1 MPETFSGPPQVV
13 KWLRSRA
20 LNLQR
25 LSVQIL
31 DLFDVLSTVA
41 LMIVACV
48 GQKGGVGKS
57 TIAVAIAAELAARRK
72 KVLLVD
78 ADPQGTATT
87 WHDVAT
93 EEGHEAP
100 TVIAMTGALHK
111 PNQLPKL
118 AADFDHVVID
128 TPPRLAE
135 TQRSAM
141 MVATIALLPCG
152 PSTGD
157 VWAIAASVKVVTEAR
172 DFRPKLKA
180 AIILNRVRAGTTA
193 AKGAREA
200 LGDSGLPVLKSELG
214 LRQAFSEALA
224 AGLGVGAYAPHD
236 LASSEVT
243 ALVDE
248 LLSMGGRQR

>member
-1 MPETFSGPPQVV
+1 
-13 KWLRSRA
+13 
-20 LNLQR
+20 
-25 LSVQIL
+25 
-31 DLFDVLSTVA
+31 
-41 LMIVACV
+41 MIVACV

-57 TIAVAIAAELAARRK
+57 TIAVAIAAELATRGR

-78 ADPQGTATT
+78 ADPQGTSTT

-111 PNQLPKL
+111 ASQLPKL
-118 AADFDHVVID
+118 ALDFEHVVID

-135 TQRSAM
+135 TQRSAV

-157 VWAIAASVKVVTEAR
+157 VWAIADSVKVVTEAR
-172 DFRPKLKA
+172 DYRPELKA
-180 AIILNRVRAGTTA
+180 AIVLNRVRAGTTA

-200 LGDSGLPVLKSELG
+200 LGDSGLPVLRSELG

-224 AGLGVGAYAPHD
+224 AGLGVGTYAPRD
-236 LASSEVT
+236 RAALEVK

-248 LLSMGGRQR
+248 LIRFGGRA